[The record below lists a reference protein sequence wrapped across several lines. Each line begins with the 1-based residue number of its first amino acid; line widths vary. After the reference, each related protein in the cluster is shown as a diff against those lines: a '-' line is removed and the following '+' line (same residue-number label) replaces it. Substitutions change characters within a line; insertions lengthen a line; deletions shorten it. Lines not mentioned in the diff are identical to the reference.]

1 LVTWTSVNRPSPGW
15 YPDPEGAAGYRWWDG
30 QAWTPY
36 THPFQQR
43 PGKPSSPDP
52 PALSDQP
59 VRPDQSVRRAAI
71 PARAAWWGLAGVAAG
86 SVLSLVLQAIASV
99 LFPGSRAASLLL
111 GEIGLWSAFAGT
123 CLLVSR
129 KYGTGRLSVDFGLRF
144 KPSDIPAGL
153 AAFVASFFV
162 AAVIGGLFAH
172 TRYHGSNT
180 EILTGQKGST
190 TGIIVVAFIAAV
202 GAPIF
207 EELFFRGFLRT
218 ALASRL
224 GSAALVVQAILFGLA
239 HYQTGLGWQNL
250 SVVVAI
256 SGLGLVLGYT
266 AQRTGR
272 LAAGILAHGLF
283 NLVVTLT
290 IVFGSGLIPGLWRW
304 P

>member
-1 LVTWTSVNRPSPGW
+1 VTSVILQVF
-15 YPDPEGAAGYRWWDG
+15 A
-30 QAWTPY
+30 
-36 THPFQQR
+36 
-43 PGKPSSPDP
+43 
-52 PALSDQP
+52 
-59 VRPDQSVRRAAI
+59 
-71 PARAAWWGLAGVAAG
+71 
-86 SVLSLVLQAIASV
+86 SL

-111 GEIGLWSAFAGT
+111 GEVGLWSAFGGT
-123 CLLVSR
+123 CVLVSR

-144 KPSDIPAGL
+144 EPSDILAGL
-153 AAFVASFFV
+153 AAFVGTFLV
-162 AAVIGGLFAH
+162 AAIVGAVFAH

-180 EILTGQKGST
+180 QILTGQKGST
-190 TGIIVVAFIAAV
+190 TGIVIAALIAAV

-218 ALASRL
+218 ALAARL
-224 GSAALVVQAILFGLA
+224 GGAGAIVAQAVLFGLA
-239 HYQTGLGWQNL
+239 HYQTSLGWQNV

-272 LAAGILAHGLF
+272 LAAGMLAHGLF

-290 IVFGSGLIPGLWRW
+290 IVSGLIAGPWRW